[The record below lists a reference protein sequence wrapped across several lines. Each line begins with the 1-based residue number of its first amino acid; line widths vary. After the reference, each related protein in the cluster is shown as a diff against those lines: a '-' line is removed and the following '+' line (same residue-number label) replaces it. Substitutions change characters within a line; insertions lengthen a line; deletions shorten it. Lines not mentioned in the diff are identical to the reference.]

1 MNNHIQAFVQTQVF
15 LLGKQMPRSVIAAL
29 YDKHVFEFLRNYS
42 VIFHRSSTVL
52 HSTSSVWE
60 TYVLSILTTI
70 WYLHFF
76 IQLFSDDVVS
86 YVISIC
92 ISLMAN
98 NIGHLFM
105 CHSYIFFDQM
115 SVHVCC
121 SFSVELFL
129 TFELWEFFI
138 YSRYK
143 SFVGN
148 VVCK

>member
-1 MNNHIQAFVQTQVF
+1 
-15 LLGKQMPRSVIAAL
+15 MPRSVIAGL
-29 YDKHVFEFLRNYS
+29 QDKHEFEFLRNCS
-42 VIFHRSSTVL
+42 TIFHRSSTIL

-70 WYLHFF
+70 WYFNFF
-76 IQLFSDDVVS
+76 IQLFSDDVIS
-86 YVISIC
+86 YMISIC
-92 ISLMAN
+92 ISLMTN
-98 NIGHLFM
+98 NIEHLFM
-105 CHSYIFFDQM
+105 CHSYIFFDKM
-115 SVHVCC
+115 SLHVYF
-121 SFSVELFL
+121 SFSVELFF